1 VCNGGGGGRRDRVV
15 WRASTGV
22 IHCVFDQIPNLQN
35 CFFTPNKK
43 PKKFIWAPVNSCTHW
58 LRPRNSLPSPAFR
71 LIYEGAIG
79 PPRETTYLCKTPDF
93 RTRSTEQK
101 DRVKEEIG
109 IMRRLANPN
118 VIKFIDAF
126 ENSREIILGKSLL
139 VLLL

>member
-1 VCNGGGGGRRDRVV
+1 MDKCHSATETMRYVVSKHRLKNGGVR
-15 WRASTGV
+15 
-22 IHCVFDQIPNLQN
+22 
-35 CFFTPNKK
+35 TP
-43 PKKFIWAPVNSCTHW
+43 KFISAPVYSCTHW
-58 LRPRNSLPSPAFR
+58 LRARNSLPSPAFG

-79 PPRETTYLCKTPDF
+79 PPRETTSLCKTPDF

-126 ENSREIILGKSLL
+126 ENSREIILGKSLPAF
-139 VLLL
+139 LL

>member
-1 VCNGGGGGRRDRVV
+1 MQFKHRNYDICWFQAKVKY
-15 WRASTGV
+15 GV
-22 IHCVFDQIPNLQN
+22 R
-35 CFFTPNKK
+35 TP
-43 PKKFIWAPVNSCTHW
+43 KFIWAPVYSCCHW
-58 LRPRNSLPSPAFR
+58 LRPRNSLPPPGIG

-79 PPRETTYLCKTPDF
+79 PPRETAYFYKTPDF

-126 ENSREIILGKSLL
+126 ENSREIILGKSLPVFIAL
-139 VLLL
+139 KVSQFIVRLL